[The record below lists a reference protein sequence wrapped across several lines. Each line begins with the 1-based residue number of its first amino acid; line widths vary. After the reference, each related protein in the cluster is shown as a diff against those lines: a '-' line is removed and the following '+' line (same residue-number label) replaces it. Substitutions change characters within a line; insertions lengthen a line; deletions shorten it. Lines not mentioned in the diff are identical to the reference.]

1 MKGRQGFTL
10 VEMLVVI
17 GILGILA
24 SATVMSLTHM
34 KRAAMQSE
42 AQKMV
47 TEVATAFNMLL
58 QKERKWPQVIIDNS
72 NQQGGMNEDVCAIFQ
87 STKLLDVTT
96 YKRGAIGSTI
106 NEDSLDR
113 FGLMDPFGQAG
124 LKKMPRCRSA
134 STSVPSGYGTFADH
148 LIQYR
153 VDRNFDGYVDSS
165 EGAPRG
171 MRVRASVIV
180 WSRGPDG
187 KDDTDTSRYPFD
199 DRLSWNIQGT
209 K

>member
-1 MKGRQGFTL
+1 MKRRQGFTL

-47 TEVATAFNMLL
+47 TETATAFNLLL
-58 QKERKWPQVIIDNS
+58 QQERKWPTVIVDNS
-72 NQQGGMNEDVCAIFQ
+72 NQQGGMNEDVCAVFQ
-87 STKLLDVTT
+87 SRKLLDVTT
-96 YKRGAIGSTI
+96 YKRGQVGSVI
-106 NEDSLDR
+106 NADSLDR

-124 LKKMPRCRSA
+124 MKKMPKCRSA
-134 STSVPSGYGTFADH
+134 GTPVPGGYGTFDDH

-153 VDRNFDGYVDSS
+153 VDRNYDGYVDSS

-171 MRVRASVIV
+171 MRIRASVIV

-187 KDDTDTSRYPFD
+187 KDDTHTSRYPLD